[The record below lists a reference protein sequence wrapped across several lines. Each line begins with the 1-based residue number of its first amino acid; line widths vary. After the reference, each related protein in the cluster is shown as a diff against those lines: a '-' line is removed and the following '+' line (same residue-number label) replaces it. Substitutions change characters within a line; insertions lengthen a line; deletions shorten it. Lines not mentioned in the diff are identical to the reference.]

1 MIKNAGKINLFLNIQ
16 SFYFIINFFLYYII
30 HCNNDIKKQF
40 SNIVSKFLFFILAR
54 IKLGKSVFF
63 KRGSTGSKYLALVEN
78 LVVLEGLS
86 FFSFI

>member
-1 MIKNAGKINLFLNIQ
+1 MILKTVFLHSIKISLLHI
-16 SFYFIINFFLYYII
+16 
-30 HCNNDIKKQF
+30 
-40 SNIVSKFLFFILAR
+40 R

-63 KRGSTGSKYLALVEN
+63 KRGSSNYLALVEI